1 MKNYSLNKSILL
13 HSLCITG
20 TIFLASSCTDENTVD
35 SKEIAEEKNVAQI
48 ASQNETFVI
57 FENDTDAKF
66 LIDAAEMQLE
76 EISLGKLAQE
86 KGTTA
91 EVKELGKMME
101 KDHTKTLK
109 ELKTLARSKSVSIPA
124 SITEDSKDSYE
135 KLNKKSG
142 TDFDKAYAD
151 RMVEHHED
159 AIKMFEEASAESKDA
174 EIRTWASDKLPG
186 LKTHL
191 KHAEACKKECA
202 KKKS

>member
-1 MKNYSLNKSILL
+1 M
-13 HSLCITG
+13 HSVCIAG
-20 TIFLASSCTDENTVD
+20 TIFLASSCTDEHTVD
-35 SKEIAEEKNVAQI
+35 SKEIAEEKNVVQI

-86 KGTTA
+86 KGTTT

-109 ELKTLARSKSVSIPA
+109 ELKTLARSKSISIPA
-124 SITEDSKDSYE
+124 SINEDSQGTYD

-142 TDFDKAYAD
+142 TDFDKAYTE

-159 AIKMFEEASAESKDA
+159 AIKMYEEASAESKDA
-174 EIRTWASDKLPG
+174 EIRAWASDKLPG

-191 KHAEACKKECA
+191 KHAEACKMECA